1 MGNRW
6 LWALGLMLVL
16 AAGAVFFW
24 MQPQPEL
31 SENNSRILILGLDQV
46 NSTSRSD
53 TMIVAQLD
61 TEGVVLLSVPR
72 DLRVKFPDGQLRKI
86 NAAYTKGASD
96 STGNDQK
103 KVNDGARLARDV
115 VSNFLNLEI
124 PYYVVVD
131 FEGFQQVVD
140 RLGGVEINIASAM
153 DYDDEAQDLHIHF
166 EPGTQMLNGEQA
178 LQFARFRDS
187 TGDLK
192 RIERQQQLIKA
203 ILAKQRQELN
213 TFDQV
218 QALLEM
224 AFTHIKATN
233 LALPELF
240 SFAQQLQSS
249 DFGEVNTFSLRG
261 DNVNVAGVSYLEPE
275 VVENTTLIDRWIKHK
290 EFLLTSD
297 INVVVLNGN
306 GQQGLAGTMRDRFN
320 REGFNVSCADNAN
333 NHDYNKTY
341 IVTLDNDETKAELV
355 ADVLNGS
362 GQIVYKEVVQ
372 AELDASQRQ
381 LRQCTSDAFEQAD
394 VVVIF
399 GSDFLSQ

>member
-6 LWALGLMLVL
+6 LWALGLILVL

-31 SENNSRILILGLDQV
+31 AENKSRILILGLDQV
-46 NSTSRSD
+46 DSSSRSD

-61 TEGVVLLSVPR
+61 TDGVVLLSVPR

-86 NAAYTKGASD
+86 NAAYSRGESQGDSAQSGA
-96 STGNDQK
+96 
-103 KVNDGARLARDV
+103 LMARDV
-115 VSNFLNLEI
+115 VSSFLNLDI

-131 FEGFQQVVD
+131 FEGFKQVVD
-140 RLGGVEINIASAM
+140 QLGGVEINIESAM
-153 DYDDEAQDLHIHF
+153 DYDDNAQDLHIHF

-178 LQFARFRDS
+178 LQYARFRDS

-203 ILAKQRQELN
+203 ILDKQRQELN

-218 QALLEM
+218 KALFEM
-224 AFTHIKATN
+224 AFTHVKATN
-233 LALPELF
+233 LALPDLL

-249 DFGEVNTFSLRG
+249 NFGELTTLNLRG
-261 DNVNVAGVSYLEPE
+261 TNVNVAGVSYLEPE
-275 VVENTTLIDRWIKHK
+275 VVENTALIDRWIKHK

-297 INVVVLNGN
+297 IKVIVLNGN

-320 REGFNVSCADNAN
+320 REGFDVSCADNAD

-341 IVTLDNDETKAELV
+341 IITLDTDETKAALV
-355 ADVLNGS
+355 AEVLNGT
-362 GQIVYKEVVQ
+362 GQIVYQEVVKEQ
-372 AELDASQRQ
+372 LDASQRQ
-381 LRQCTSDAFEQAD
+381 LRQCAPDAFEQAD